1 MTPTYSTVARNPA
14 TDSENRIHAD
24 EVARL
29 HGFRG
34 GLVPGV
40 TVYGYIVTGLL
51 GLPGFGE
58 DWVDRGEASVR
69 FRSPCY
75 DGDDVAVAL
84 TEPPAPAATPA
95 GSGLT
100 VGFEV
105 LVGDTKC
112 VTGHASVPA
121 EAEAPPGRSVP
132 WAAGPAPEREQ
143 RPPASESALAAGTVL
158 GTIGLRTDP
167 EAVALYLDRIGAPE
181 LAGRDAIHPGML
193 LEGANWVLSSN
204 VVLPP
209 WIHAGSEIRHYRSV
223 AVGEPVEVAAR
234 VEREWL
240 HDRGHRFVEL
250 DVAWTAGTELVA
262 TGRHVAIWQ
271 LAGSA

>member
-1 MTPTYSTVARNPA
+1 MPSYRTVARNPA
-14 TDSENRIHAD
+14 TASENRIHAD
-24 EVARL
+24 DVARV

-40 TVYGYIVTGLL
+40 TVYGYIATGLL
-51 GLPGFGE
+51 ELPGFGE
-58 DWVDRGEASVR
+58 SWSERGDASVR

-75 DGDDVAVAL
+75 DGDEVEVDYRSVD
-84 TEPPAPAATPA
+84 A
-95 GSGLT
+95 GAFNVEVT
-100 VGFEV
+100 VGDV
-105 LVGDTKC
+105 LC
-112 VTGHASVPA
+112 VTGVVSVPA

-132 WAAGPAPEREQ
+132 WAAGPAPERAK
-143 RPPASESALAAGTVL
+143 RPDASDSTLAAGTVL

-167 EAVALYLDRIGAPE
+167 LAVAEYLERIGAPQ
-181 LAGRDAIHPGML
+181 LDGRAGIHPGML

-209 WIHAGSEIRHYRSV
+209 WIHVGSEIRHYRAV
-223 AVGEPVEVAAR
+223 GVGEPVEVAAR

-250 DVAWTAGTELVA
+250 EVAWSAENELVA

-271 LAGSA
+271 LSGSA